1 MKKILLSV
9 GAFFFLCGTA
19 LAAGVCQSGT
29 LTTTF
34 NPFTGKP
41 DYVCTGFTGG
51 GSGSSTPLVVGT
63 GTASNFTTNVTSPTF
78 GISFLGSQFISAASG
93 TTNFISI
100 NPSILG
106 PTIYSATSTAS
117 FPFGF
122 SASTGVFSST
132 ITANGRIALPN
143 FSIGPNTIGG
153 IYSQANPQIGI
164 NLSNASSIQFWE
176 QQSGINYTPFVIT
189 QTEMDIA
196 THTVIQTGADLAFED
211 ANSASISQLLYSSL
225 LPGILV
231 TTNTRVNGD
240 LTVSNLT
247 SGQCVQTTTGGKLTV
262 TGSGCS
268 SGSGSGT
275 VSSGTQY
282 QLAYYA
288 VSGTTVSGNTAITT
302 DVSNN
307 LLTGPIFA
315 TASGTPLNGSQS
327 TQNGV
332 TEILNNTA
340 ASSNGSILGLKAN
353 GTFHSSVGSDSCYRG
368 TTTDKG
374 LSFSQFNT
382 DPMRWYTNSGATP
395 VMTLNSSGQLL
406 VSGPAVST
414 SPAILQLT
422 GFGSAAPAT
431 SGAAQSA
438 GLISRQTGNN
448 AQSLETGNDSTNSAM
463 WLQAVLY
470 NSLSTNLNLELNP
483 NGGTVIHG
491 GAATFNGNISFK
503 TTSSQGVVGTTTND
517 NAGAGN
523 VGESTRSYVSS
534 PVSFGLTTVW
544 GDLTSISLTAGDWLV
559 SAQGTITD
567 SSSVATE
574 LDIGISLSSGNSAV
588 GLNFGDNRVIY
599 AGSIPATGEVSP
611 SIADYRISVASL
623 TPVYYK
629 YMAVYTGT
637 APVLAGRISAVRIR

>member
-1 MKKILLSV
+1 MKKILLSL
-9 GAFFFLCGTA
+9 GALFFLSGIS

-164 NLSNASSIQFWE
+164 NLSNASSIQFWQ
-176 QQSGINYTPFVIT
+176 QQSGTNYTPFVIT

-211 ANSASISQLLYSSL
+211 ANSASTSQLLYSSL

-288 VSGTTVSGNTAITT
+288 VSGTTISGNTAITT
-302 DVSNN
+302 DASNN

-315 TASGTPLNGSQS
+315 TAAGTPLNGTQS
-327 TQNGV
+327 AQNGV
-332 TEILNNTA
+332 TLILNNTA
-340 ASSNGSILGLKAN
+340 ASSNGSIVGLKAN

-382 DPMRWYTNSGATP
+382 DPMRWYVNSGATP
-395 VMTLNSSGQLL
+395 VMTLNSSGQFAL
-406 VSGPAVST
+406 
-414 SPAILQLT
+414 
-422 GFGSAAPAT
+422 
-431 SGAAQSA
+431 
-438 GLISRQTGNN
+438 
-448 AQSLETGNDSTNSAM
+448 SAM
-463 WLQAVLY
+463 TATPGF
-470 NSLSTNLNLELNP
+470 NAITISTALVV
-483 NGGTVIHG
+483 G
-491 GAATFNGNISFK
+491 GNISFSA
-503 TTSSQGVVGTTTND
+503 TSTQGIVGTTTND
-517 NAGAGN
+517 SAAAGN
-523 VGESTRSYVSS
+523 VGQVVSAVSGAQNMPASTQ
-534 PVSFGLTTVW
+534 F
-544 GDLTSISLTAGDWLV
+544 GDLLSIALSSGDWIVGANVLYAGLAV
-559 SAQGTITD
+559 T
-567 SSSVATE
+567 ATE
-574 LDIGISLSSGNSAV
+574 AKIGISITSGNSGT
-588 GLNFGDNRVIY
+588 GLVDGDNTLY
-599 AGSIPATGEVSP
+599 FLTATSLPETEAMT
-611 SIADYRISVASL
+611 ITNYRISLAAN
-623 TPVYYK
+623 TTVYLK
-629 YMAVYTGT
+629 MLGVYTVGT
-637 APVLAGRISAVRIR
+637 PQMAGRITGVRIR